1 MFENFKA
8 KIVEI
13 SERFETLRRF
23 LDIEGKR
30 NYLAELEGKTA
41 NPDFWNDLPS
51 AQKVMQ
57 EISKIKDW
65 LNEWESIQKMLEDA
79 KVLVELAEE
88 SQDIAFTNELQRE
101 LKRLEKKI
109 DELELKNLLNGEDDP
124 KSAILTIHSGA
135 GGTEAQDWAEML
147 LRMYLRWAERN
158 GYNATVVDIL
168 EGDGAGIKSAV
179 VEIEGPYAYGYLKAE
194 SGVHRLVRISPFDA
208 NKRRHTSFASVFVYP
223 ELDEGDIR
231 IEINPDDLKIETFRA
246 GGHGGQNVNKVETA
260 VRITHIPTGI
270 VVQCQSERSQ
280 YQNKMRALR
289 LLQSRLYQLQKE
301 KEREKL
307 DEFEKQKKKIE
318 WGSQIRSY
326 VFHPY
331 NLVKDHRTGYETSNI
346 QAVMDGEID
355 EFIKAYLLSSI
366 KTNSN

>member
-1 MFENFKA
+1 
-8 KIVEI
+8 
-13 SERFETLRRF
+13 
-23 LDIEGKR
+23 
-30 NYLAELEGKTA
+30 
-41 NPDFWNDLPS
+41 
-51 AQKVMQ
+51 MQ
-57 EISKIKDW
+57 EISRIKDW
-65 LNEWESIQKMLEDA
+65 LNEWESVGKMLEDV
-79 KVLVELAEE
+79 KVLLELAEE
-88 SQDIAFTNELQRE
+88 SQDISLSSELQKEVR
-101 LKRLEKKI
+101 KIEKKI

-223 ELDEGDIR
+223 ELEDKDVK

-280 YQNKMRALR
+280 YQNKVKAMR

-301 KEREKL
+301 KEREKFN
-307 DEFEKQKKKIE
+307 EFEKQKKKIE

-326 VFHPY
+326 IFHPY
-331 NLVKDHRTGYETSNI
+331 NLVKDHRTGYETSNV

-355 EFIKAYLLSSI
+355 EFIKAYLL
-366 KTNSN
+366 NSVKANAN

>member
-1 MFENFKA
+1 M
-8 KIVEI
+8 
-13 SERFETLRRF
+13 
-23 LDIEGKR
+23 
-30 NYLAELEGKTA
+30 AELEGKTA

-51 AQKVMQ
+51 AQKTMQ
-57 EISKIKDW
+57 EISRIKDW
-65 LNEWESIQKMLEDA
+65 LNEWESVQKMLEDV

-88 SQDIAFTNELQRE
+88 SQDIAFTSELQRE
-101 LKRLEKKI
+101 IKKLEKKI

-223 ELDEGDIR
+223 ELDEGDTK

-355 EFIKAYLLSSI
+355 EFTSTSKTKISPFFNALS
-366 KTNSN
+366 TTLFNVP

>member
-1 MFENFKA
+1 
-8 KIVEI
+8 
-13 SERFETLRRF
+13 
-23 LDIEGKR
+23 
-30 NYLAELEGKTA
+30 
-41 NPDFWNDLPS
+41 
-51 AQKVMQ
+51 MQ
-57 EISKIKDW
+57 EISRVKDW
-65 LNEWESIQKMLEDA
+65 IKEWETAEKMLEDV
-79 KVLVELAEE
+79 KVFVELAEE
-88 SQDIAFTNELQRE
+88 SQDISLTSELQRE
-101 LKRLEKKI
+101 IKKLEKKI
-109 DELELKNLLNGEDDP
+109 DELELKNLLSGEDDP

-158 GYNATVVDIL
+158 GYKATIVDML

-179 VEIEGPYAYGYLKAE
+179 VEVEGPYAYGYLKAE

-223 ELDEGDIR
+223 ELGDEDVK

-280 YQNKMRALR
+280 YQNKMRAMR

-307 DEFEKQKKKIE
+307 DEFEKQKRKIE
-318 WGSQIRSY
+318 WGNQIRSY
-326 VFHPY
+326 IFHPY
-331 NLVKDHRTGYETSNI
+331 NLVKDHRTGYETSNV

-355 EFIKAYLLSSI
+355 EFIKAYLLNSV
-366 KTNSN
+366 KANSN

>member
-1 MFENFKA
+1 
-8 KIVEI
+8 VET
-13 SERFETLRRF
+13 S
-23 LDIEGKR
+23 K
-30 NYLAELEGKTA
+30 
-41 NPDFWNDLPS
+41 PDFWNDFS
-51 AQKVMQ
+51 KAQKVMQ
-57 EISKIKDW
+57 KIGYLKNW
-65 LNEWESIQKMLEDA
+65 IKEWEQMNKMLEDIY
-79 KVLVELAEE
+79 VLIELAEE
-88 SQDIAFTNELQRE
+88 SQDIKFADEIRSEIRN
-101 LKRLEKKI
+101 LEKRVN
-109 DELELKNLLNGEDDP
+109 ELELKNLLNGEDDP

-158 GYNATVVDIL
+158 GYKATVVDML

-194 SGVHRLVRISPFDA
+194 CGVHRLVRISPFDA
-208 NKRRHTSFASVFVYP
+208 NRRRHTSFASVFVYP
-223 ELDEGDIR
+223 EIDEEVK

-280 YQNKMRALR
+280 YQNKVRAMR
-289 LLQSRLYQLQKE
+289 LLQSRLYQLEKE

-307 DEFEKQKKKIE
+307 SEIEKQKKKIE

-326 VFHPY
+326 IFHPY

-355 EFIKAYLLSSI
+355 DFIKAYLLSEVNT
-366 KTNSN
+366 KTKS

>member
-1 MFENFKA
+1 
-8 KIVEI
+8 
-13 SERFETLRRF
+13 
-23 LDIEGKR
+23 
-30 NYLAELEGKTA
+30 
-41 NPDFWNDLPS
+41 
-51 AQKVMQ
+51 MQ
-57 EISKIKDW
+57 EISRIKEW
-65 LNEWESIQKMLEDA
+65 LNEWENTQRMLEDS
-79 KVLVELAEE
+79 KVLVDLAEE
-88 SQDIAFTNELQRE
+88 SQDIAFAGELQRE
-101 LKRLEKKI
+101 IRKLEKKI

-124 KSAILTIHSGA
+124 KNAILTIHSGA

-147 LRMYLRWAERN
+147 LRMYLRWAEKN
-158 GYNATVVDIL
+158 GYNATIVDIL

-179 VEIEGPYAYGYLKAE
+179 VEVEGPYAYGYLKAE

-223 ELDEGDIR
+223 EIDENDAK

-280 YQNKMRALR
+280 YQNKVRALR

-326 VFHPY
+326 IFHPY
-331 NLVKDHRTGYETSNI
+331 NLVKDHRTGYETSNV

-355 EFIKAYLLSSI
+355 EFIKAYLLNSV
-366 KTNSN
+366 KANSN